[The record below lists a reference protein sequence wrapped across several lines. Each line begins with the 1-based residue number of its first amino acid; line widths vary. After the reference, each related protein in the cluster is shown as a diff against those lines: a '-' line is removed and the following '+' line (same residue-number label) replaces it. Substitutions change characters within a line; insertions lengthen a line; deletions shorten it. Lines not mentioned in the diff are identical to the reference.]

1 MLADKTEQSDLK
13 TSVQKFVWEHSGW
26 NEIRLRAPPSFL
38 PRLLDVSKMAGRR
51 QAFHNNPELQRFVL
65 HGVRSTG
72 RQLGVGSY
80 GSVKELEVNGLVCA
94 GKRLHE
100 ALLEQGNAGV
110 AEISRKYLLECQ
122 VTSIGIVI
130 PLTNFKKK
138 VSATVFQTK
147 LLWHS
152 GNGRDAAPTHCA
164 VPWAVFPRRVSTASA
179 GDGTTGQQPG

>member
-1 MLADKTEQSDLK
+1 MILADKTEQSDLK

-26 NEIRLRAPPSFL
+26 YEIRLRARPPSFL
-38 PRLLDVSKMAGRR
+38 PRFLDVSKMAGRR
-51 QAFHNNPELQRFVL
+51 QAFHNPELQRFVL

-80 GSVKELEVNGLVCA
+80 GSVEELEVNGLVCA
-94 GKRLHE
+94 GKRFHE

-130 PLTNFKKK
+130 PLTNFKKGIGYSFSNK
-138 VSATVFQTK
+138 IIVA
-147 LLWHS
+147 L
-152 GNGRDAAPTHCA
+152 R
-164 VPWAVFPRRVSTASA
+164 
-179 GDGTTGQQPG
+179 